1 MFCCMSSRNV
11 HVEIMESMDTSSCI
25 NGLRCFFALRGPVK
39 QLRSDCGTNFIE
51 ACKEIGMDKTVSK
64 DAAGNSTHSSHMG
77 GLWECLNGI
86 TRRILD
92 SVFLQL
98 KTRLTHE
105 VLCTLMAEV
114 TAISNA

>member
-1 MFCCMSSRNV
+1 
-11 HVEIMESMDTSSCI
+11 
-25 NGLRCFFALRGPVK
+25 
-39 QLRSDCGTNFIE
+39 
-51 ACKEIGMDKTVSK
+51 MDKTVSK